1 MLIMELPRV
10 MDLSAARPL
19 WLELERRRGEPLALD
34 ASKVER
40 LGALGLQALI
50 AAAGA
55 WRGAGQEFRIVGASG
70 PFLDA
75 LRTLG
80 ADGTLPLEAA

>member
-1 MLIMELPRV
+1 MELPRV
-10 MDLSAARPL
+10 MDLAAARPL

-40 LGALGLQALI
+40 LGALGLQILI
-50 AAAGA
+50 AAVAA
-55 WRGAGQEFRIVGASG
+55 WRAAETELRIVSASG

-80 ADGTLPLEAA
+80 ADGALPREAA